1 MGDARM
7 IRLGIVLALLAA
19 PTIAH
24 AQAVEGTLKKIAD
37 SKTVRIAYRTDARP
51 FAYEGEGKQP
61 AGYTVELCKRIA
73 ASLERQLKVKPLQI
87 KWVPATSQNRLDLVS
102 KRQADMECGSTTVSL
117 SRMGSVD
124 FSSYVFVDSTGLLV
138 RNAAG
143 AKSFKDLAGK
153 RIAVI
158 AKTTNQFAL
167 EAAMKELAVSL
178 TLVSVKNREEGI
190 AALEAGSV
198 DAFASDK
205 LLLLGLGGKVKDPSQ
220 YALLADDLS
229 FEPYAIVLP
238 RGDANFRLAV
248 NRALAEIYR
257 SKEIVEIFRR
267 AFGANLEPTPMLII
281 VYGLGAYP
289 N

>member
-1 MGDARM
+1 M
-7 IRLGIVLALLAA
+7 IRVVAVLALLATPA
-19 PTIAH
+19 VLH
-24 AQAVEGTLKKIAD
+24 AQAVDGTLKKIHD
-37 SKTVRIAYRTDARP
+37 SKTVTIAYRTDALP
-51 FAYEGEGKQP
+51 FSYEGEGKQP

-73 ASLERQLKVKPLQI
+73 ASLERQLKVQPLQV
-87 KWVPATSQNRLDLVS
+87 KWVPATSRNRLELVR

-117 SRMGSVD
+117 SRMGEVD
-124 FSSYVFVDSTGLLV
+124 FSSYVFVDSTGVLV
-138 RNAAG
+138 RNSTA

-158 AKTTNQFAL
+158 AKTTNQTAL
-167 EAAMKELAVSL
+167 EAAMKKLGVGATV
-178 TLVSVKNREEGI
+178 VPVNNRGEGV

-205 LLLLGLGGKVKDPSQ
+205 ILLLGLSKKVKDPSQ
-220 YALLADDLS
+220 YTLLADDLS

-238 RGDANFRLAV
+238 RADANFRLAV

-257 SKEIVEIFRR
+257 SNEIVEIFRHT
-267 AFGANLEPTPMLII
+267 FGAGVEPSSMLVIM
-281 VYGLGAYP
+281 YGLGAYP